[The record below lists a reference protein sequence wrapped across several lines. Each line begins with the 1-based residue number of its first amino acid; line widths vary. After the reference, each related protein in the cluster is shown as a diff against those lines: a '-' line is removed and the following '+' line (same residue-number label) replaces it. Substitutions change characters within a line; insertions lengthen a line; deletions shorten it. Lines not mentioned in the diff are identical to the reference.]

1 MTIQAYAFSTPNS
14 VKVPITLEELG
25 LPYELKSVNVRK
37 GEQKN
42 PEFLS
47 LNANGKVPVLVDRS
61 GKADRPFVLKRARS
75 RR

>member
-47 LNANGKVPVLVDRS
+47 LNANGKVPFSLTDQE
-61 GKADRPFVLKRARS
+61 RPTAHLS
-75 RR
+75 